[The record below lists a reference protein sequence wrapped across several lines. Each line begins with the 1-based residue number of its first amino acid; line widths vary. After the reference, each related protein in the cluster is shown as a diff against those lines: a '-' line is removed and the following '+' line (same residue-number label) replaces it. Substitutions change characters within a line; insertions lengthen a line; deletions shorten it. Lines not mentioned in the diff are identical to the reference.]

1 MIIVKD
7 LHKECLEFISM
18 YQKMKLFSTMERQIF
33 ILNCEIIKKIEVL
46 RIKRKAI
53 NISVG

>member
-1 MIIVKD
+1 
-7 LHKECLEFISM
+7 M

-33 ILNCEIIKKIEVL
+33 ILNGEIIKKIEVL